1 MTDTSPAIQTVDLSK
16 KFGRRRSLRPPF
28 RRGPEKVALD
38 RINLTIQTGEVFGLL
53 GPNGAG
59 KTTLV
64 KILATLMLPTRGKAI
79 VDGLDVV
86 KDGRDVRRRVGM
98 VYGDERTFFWRLSVL
113 ENLRFYAALY
123 QIPRKAADQRIRDLL
138 EFVGLARDTHVEMHH
153 FSTGMKQR
161 AAIAR
166 GLLHDPEILFMDEPT
181 RGLDPLA
188 ALELREF
195 LRERVANGRRT
206 VLVAT
211 HIMAEAEDLCHRVA
225 FINHGQIQL
234 IGSIEQ
240 LRSALRA
247 EDAHVLVVSQVDRL
261 LLDAL
266 PHVTGVHAVSIT
278 PLQPATYRLEVTSER
293 GTAAIPSIIR
303 EVVRHGGDVWSS
315 VPQELTLEEMFAIAA
330 RERSSTDPANGV
342 AAMAGSVPALASV
355 EMEEGV
361 R

>member
-1 MTDTSPAIQTVDLSK
+1 MIDVPPAIQTVDLTK
-16 KFGRRRSLRPPF
+16 KFWRRRSLRPPF

-64 KILATLMLPTRGKAI
+64 KILCTLMLPTHGRAI
-79 VDGLDVV
+79 IDGLDVV
-86 KDGRDVRRRVGM
+86 KNSRDVRRRVGM

-123 QIPRKAADQRIRDLL
+123 RIPGKVADRRIRDLL
-138 EFVGLARDTHVEMHH
+138 EFVGLAGDAQVEMHH

-195 LRERVANGRRT
+195 LRNRVADGRRT

-225 FINHGQIQL
+225 FINHGRIQL

-247 EDAHVLVVSQVDRL
+247 EDAHVLVVSQIDRL
-261 LLDAL
+261 TLETLSHL
-266 PHVTGVHAVSIT
+266 NGVHSVSIT

-293 GTAAIPSIIR
+293 GAAAIPSIIR
-303 EVVRHGGDVWSS
+303 EVVRQGGNVWSS

-330 RERSSTDPANGV
+330 RERDLAAPGEGITDV
-342 AAMAGSVPALASV
+342 LGSAPPLTPV
-355 EMEEGV
+355 EMKEGV